1 MNHKYLLIMFL
12 PYKIKDSE
20 ITSLVHGDIVSRN
33 YCNEYSIL
41 KQKIKTSIDSVNI
54 ENTIINGTQLQ
65 EEWFPVDFP
74 DMKFDVFISHS
85 HTDVNKSVLPLAS
98 WFYKHLGLRCFIDS
112 LYWQYA
118 DDLLKKFDDYYAYK
132 ADSKTYDYQIRN
144 YTTSHVHI
152 MLSMA
157 LMKMMDKTECVLFV
171 DSDNNIKYK
180 KGESQ
185 TPSPWIYEEI
195 SFANSLQVRIP
206 QRYYSRI
213 RPIYESGGRLSERV
227 FSDVSNPNIR
237 YSVDLGKFQELTSTF
252 LKSIK
257 SKGYDALDIIHK
269 KMLDASKFEE
279 RIRKNYLTNI

>member
-1 MNHKYLLIMFL
+1 MFL
-12 PYKIKDSE
+12 PYKIKDTE
-20 ITSLVHGDIVSRN
+20 INSLVQRELLSKK
-33 YCNEYSIL
+33 YCSEYNFL
-41 KQKIKTSIDSVNI
+41 KQKIKTTIDSVNI

-85 HTDVNKSVLPLAS
+85 HADVNKSVLPLAS
-98 WFYKHLGLRCFIDS
+98 WFYTHLGLRCFIDS

-118 DDLLKKFDDYYAYK
+118 DDLLRKFDNYYAYK
-132 ADSKTYDYQIRN
+132 ADSKTYDYRIRN

-157 LMKMMDKTECVLFV
+157 LMKMMDKTECILFV
-171 DSDNNIKYK
+171 DSDNSIKYM

-195 SFANSLQVRIP
+195 SFANSLQVHIP
-206 QRYYSRI
+206 QRYYTRI
-213 RPIYESGGRLSERV
+213 CPIYESGGRLSERV
-227 FSDVSNPNIR
+227 FSEVSTPNIR

-252 LKSIK
+252 LKSINF
-257 SKGYDALDIIHK
+257 KGNDALDIIHK
-269 KMLDASKFEE
+269 KMLDACKIEE
-279 RIRKNYLTNI
+279 RIHKKLF